1 MSKPACRH
9 KWSMTD
15 IRDGYLVTEGCFHCL
30 NRISFFSR
38 EPVPPIDSYHE
49 GDHFWNYLG
58 SAQATKFDLRCENCL
73 EKVPLNELT
82 ALMLCVGCDPECG
95 VYKAGHVG
103 QERKVW
109 VYVALC
115 ADTSHA
121 SDACVPAAGVQAL
134 NEYYQGEAPGPQ
146 RIKVVPCRLRRSV
159 DSCQGIVL
167 ADVGLTELY

>member
-1 MSKPACRH
+1 MNEPVCRH
-9 KWSMTD
+9 KWSMAD

-30 NRISFFSR
+30 NRISFFSS
-38 EPVPPIDSYHE
+38 EPVPPIESYHE

-58 SAQATKFDLRCENCL
+58 SAQATKFDLRCETCGNVVAL
-73 EKVPLNELT
+73 KELM
-82 ALMLCVGCDPECG
+82 ALMLCVRCDPECG
-95 VYKAGHVG
+95 VFKAAGLEG
-103 QERKVW
+103 AEKAW

-121 SDACVPAAGVQAL
+121 SGSCVPEAGVRAL
-134 NEYYQGEAPGPQ
+134 NEYYQGTPGDPQ

-159 DSCQGIVL
+159 DSCRGIVL

>member
-1 MSKPACRH
+1 MNESVCRH
-9 KWSMTD
+9 KWAMAD
-15 IRDGYLVTEGCFHCL
+15 IRDGYLVTEGCYHCL
-30 NRISFFSR
+30 NRISFFSG
-38 EPVPPIDSYHE
+38 EPVPPIESYHE

-58 SAQATKFDLRCENCL
+58 SAQATKFDLRCDACGQV
-73 EKVPLNELT
+73 VPLKELM
-82 ALMLCVGCDPECG
+82 ALMLCVRCDPECG
-95 VYKAGHVG
+95 VSKAAELEQG
-103 QERKVW
+103 ERAW

-121 SDACVPAAGVQAL
+121 SQTCVPEAGIRAL
-134 NEYYQGEAPGPQ
+134 NEYYQGGPREPR

>member
-1 MSKPACRH
+1 MNEPVCRH
-9 KWSMTD
+9 KWAMAD

-30 NRISFFSR
+30 NRISFFSD
-38 EPVPPIDSYHE
+38 EPVPPIESYHE
-49 GDHFWNYLG
+49 GAHFWNYLG
-58 SAQATKFDLRCENCL
+58 SAQATKFDLRCETCGQVVAL
-73 EKVPLNELT
+73 KELM
-82 ALMLCVGCDPECG
+82 ALMLCVRCDPECG
-95 VYKAGHVG
+95 VFKAAELEGG
-103 QERKVW
+103 ERVW

-121 SDACVPAAGVQAL
+121 SRNCVPEAGIRAL
-134 NEYYQGEAPGPQ
+134 NEYYQGGQGEPR

>member
-1 MSKPACRH
+1 
-9 KWSMTD
+9 MTN

-30 NRISFFSR
+30 NRISFFSS

-49 GDHFWNYLG
+49 GDHFWSYLG
-58 SAQATKFDLRCENCL
+58 SAQAVKFDLICQLCEKL
-73 EKVPLNELT
+73 VPLKELM

-95 VYKAGHVG
+95 VYQIGHRDR
-103 QERKVW
+103 EPKVW

-121 SDACVPAAGVQAL
+121 SGVCVPDEGIRAL
-134 NEYYQGEAPGPQ
+134 NEYYQAGLEGTRPI
-146 RIKVVPCRLRRSV
+146 RVVPCRLRRSV
-159 DSCQGIVL
+159 DSCQGIIL